1 MFNTNA
7 WDDGAKVEAV
17 YMGAPP
23 DYELEGEAG
32 WDRPDEPI
40 EINGCPSGYARSAF
54 VLSLFPYRR
63 QMDNNGNRI
72 DHHAYTH
79 CSDPFVIEALRE
91 MELAEGSAASDNYT
105 IMSGGGDL

>member
-7 WDDGAKVEAV
+7 WDDGVKVEAV

-23 DYELEGEAG
+23 DYEREGEAG

-40 EINGCPSGYARSAF
+40 EIHGCPSGYARSEF
-54 VLSLFPYRR
+54 VLSLLPYRR
-63 QMDNNGNRI
+63 QVDSAGNRI

-79 CSDPFVIEALRE
+79 CRDPFVIEALRA
-91 MELAEGSAASDNYT
+91 MELEEASAESDRYQV
-105 IMSGGGDL
+105 MSGGG